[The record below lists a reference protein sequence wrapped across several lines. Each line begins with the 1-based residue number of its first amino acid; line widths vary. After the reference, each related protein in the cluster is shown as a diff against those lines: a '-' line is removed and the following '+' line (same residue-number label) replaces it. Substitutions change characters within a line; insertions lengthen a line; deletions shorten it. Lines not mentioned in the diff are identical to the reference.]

1 MKKILTLICAA
12 LAALV
17 LGSAVASA
25 QAKIETKKYKIS
37 DLPNKTVKVVLTGNS
52 FMDGLLREE
61 VRRVWTLSPYEYCTE
76 ADFDRLRTSDDYY
89 FLRVV
94 SDLFKNG
101 DGIDMLTLL
110 KGGTGEKLGDM
121 LEVATMPLCASEDA
135 SGREAVYFGILLEN
149 LQKQAERAMDSDIRG
164 YMGIPPT
171 LWMGS
176 ALKGK
181 TVLFA
186 EGDLAMSVTEVDRN
200 KLFKENTLVL
210 DEDDVDERFV
220 SGEDVLVSYCVAPK
234 DAGNGSWCFKMVFN
248 AGTREL
254 VYFRR
259 HRIASSRPAG
269 FLVKDVRKIVSAQ

>member
-1 MKKILTLICAA
+1 MKKILTLVCAA

-17 LGSAVASA
+17 LGCAVASA

-76 ADFDRLRTSDDYY
+76 SDFDGLRTSSDYY

-94 SDLFKNG
+94 SDLFENG

-110 KGGTGEKLGDM
+110 KGGTGEKLSDM

-135 SGREAVYFGILLEN
+135 SGREAVYFGILLET

-176 ALKGK
+176 AVKGK
-181 TVLFA
+181 TLLFA
-186 EGDLAMSVTEVDRN
+186 QCDLAMSVTEVDR
-200 KLFKENTLVL
+200 KKIFTENTFVL
-210 DEDDVDERFV
+210 DEDEVDERFV
-220 SGEDVLVSYCVAPK
+220 AGEDVLVSYCVAPK

-248 AGTREL
+248 AATREL

-259 HRIASSRPAG
+259 HRIASSRPSG